1 VYFAIFLQ
9 MLFRR
14 TIQLSFT
21 QILCA
26 SVLCFLLFSSCNKR
40 INTANE
46 STAPDEQESEKTET
60 VIDPYKIRAEQ
71 IASSLDNRLLAAQVL
86 ICGIDGKGSLPP
98 HMKLLLTESPPGGV
112 MLFRYNLDTDN
123 DSIRSLVSQTASLVT
138 DEAGIAPFIT
148 VDHEGGTVNR
158 FLPGTVDLPA
168 ANSYWE
174 LSLSHGKNTALE
186 KVESDSYIAGRTLHS
201 LGINLNLAPVAEYL
215 TSDNRHFLE
224 KRSYGPNPF
233 FTVDA
238 AGAFV
243 RGMENAGVLC
253 VIKHFP
259 GSAGAD
265 PHYSLSAL
273 NMDRASLENFIYPF
287 KELIRS
293 GATAVMIAHSSVP
306 VIDNKIASL
315 SPVVMGNWLRGE
327 LGFNGIIICDDFSM
341 AAAGNIRPEEAAV
354 FSVAAGADMVLVWQ
368 HDLKRTHL
376 SFLKALEDGRLSR
389 ERLEDAAK
397 RIIYRKLKSGLMD

>member
-1 VYFAIFLQ
+1 MYFAIFLQ

-21 QILCA
+21 QILYA
-26 SVLCFLLFSSCNKR
+26 SILCLLLFSSCHKR

-46 STAPDEQESEKTET
+46 PAAPDEQEDEKTEA
-60 VIDPYKIRAEQ
+60 VIDPYQIRAEQ
-71 IASSLDNRLLAAQVL
+71 IAFAMDNRLLIAQVL
-86 ICGIDGKGSLPP
+86 ICGIDGRGNLPP
-98 HMKLLLTESPPGGV
+98 HMKSLLKESPPGGV
-112 MLFRYNLDTDN
+112 MLFKYNLNTDN
-123 DSIRSLVSQTASLVT
+123 DSIRSLILQTVSLVT
-138 DEAGIAPFIT
+138 DETDIPPFIT

-158 FLPGTVDLPA
+158 FLPGIVDLPA

-174 LSLSHGKNTALE
+174 LSLLQGKNTALE
-186 KVESDSYIAGRTLHS
+186 KIEEDSNKAGRTLHS

-224 KRSYGPNPF
+224 KRSYGTDPF
-233 FTVDA
+233 FTADA

-287 KELIRS
+287 KELIRR
-293 GATAVMIAHSSVP
+293 GATAVMVAHSSVP
-306 VIDNKIASL
+306 AIDSKIASL

-341 AAAGNIRPEEAAV
+341 AAAGNIPPEEAAV

-389 ERLEDAAK
+389 ERLEDAVQ

>member
-1 VYFAIFLQ
+1 VIHLTARSSAVFFICL
-9 MLFRR
+9 
-14 TIQLSFT
+14 
-21 QILCA
+21 
-26 SVLCFLLFSSCNKR
+26 LLFSSCHR
-40 INTANE
+40 RTNTANE
-46 STAPDEQESEKTET
+46 SAAPDEQESEETET
-60 VIDPYKIRAEQ
+60 VIDPYQIRAEQ
-71 IASSLDNRLLAAQVL
+71 ITSSMDNRLLAAQVL

-98 HMKLLLTESPPGGV
+98 HMKLLLTEAPPGGV

-123 DSIRSLVSQTASLVT
+123 DSIRSLISQTVSLVA
-138 DEAGIAPFIT
+138 DEAGIAPFIA

-215 TSDNRHFLE
+215 TSDNRRFLE
-224 KRSYGPNPF
+224 KRSYGTEPF
-233 FTVDA
+233 FTAEA

-243 RGMENAGVLC
+243 RGMEHAGVLC

-259 GSAGAD
+259 GSAGVD

-273 NMDRASLENFIYPF
+273 NMDRTSLESFIYPF
-287 KELIRS
+287 KELIRK
-293 GATAVMIAHSSVP
+293 GAGAVMVAHSSVP
-306 VIDNKIASL
+306 SIDSKIASL

-341 AAAGNIRPEEAAV
+341 AAAGNMRPEEAAV

-389 ERLEDAAK
+389 ERLEDAAR
-397 RIIYRKLKSGLMD
+397 RIIYRKLKSGLTD

>member
-21 QILCA
+21 QILYA
-26 SVLCFLLFSSCNKR
+26 SILCLLLLSSCHKR
-40 INTANE
+40 IDTANE
-46 STAPDEQESEKTET
+46 SATSDEQEIEETKT
-60 VIDPYKIRAEQ
+60 VIDPYQIRAEQ
-71 IASSLDNRLLAAQVL
+71 IASSLDNRLLTAQVL
-86 ICGIDGKGSLPP
+86 ICGIDGRGSLPP
-98 HMKLLLTESPPGGV
+98 HMKLLLKESPPGGV
-112 MLFRYNLDTDN
+112 MLFKYNLDTDN
-123 DSIRSLVSQTASLVT
+123 DSIRSLISQTVSLVT
-138 DEAGIAPFIT
+138 DESGIAPFIT

-174 LSLSHGKNTALE
+174 LSLLQEKNTILE
-186 KVESDSYIAGRTLHS
+186 KIEEDSNKAGRTLHS

-233 FTVDA
+233 FTADA
-238 AGAFV
+238 ARAFV
-243 RGMENAGVLC
+243 RGMEQAGVLC

-287 KELIRS
+287 KKLIKS

-306 VIDNKIASL
+306 VIDSKIASL

-327 LGFNGIIICDDFSM
+327 LGFDGIIICDDFSM
-341 AAAGNIRPEEAAV
+341 AAAGNMRPEEAAV
-354 FSVAAGADMVLVWQ
+354 FSVSAGADMVLVWQ

-376 SFLKALEDGRLSR
+376 SFLKALEDRRLSR
-389 ERLEDAAK
+389 KRLEDAVQ

>member
-1 VYFAIFLQ
+1 
-9 MLFRR
+9 M
-14 TIQLSFT
+14 
-21 QILCA
+21 
-26 SVLCFLLFSSCNKR
+26 
-40 INTANE
+40 
-46 STAPDEQESEKTET
+46 
-60 VIDPYKIRAEQ
+60 
-71 IASSLDNRLLAAQVL
+71 DNRLLAAQVL
-86 ICGIDGKGSLPP
+86 ICGIDGRGNLPS
-98 HMKLLLTESPPGGV
+98 HMKSLLKELPPGGV

-123 DSIRSLVSQTASLVT
+123 DSIRSLISQTVSLIT
-138 DEAGIAPFIT
+138 NEADIPPFIT

-158 FLPGTVDLPA
+158 FLSGTVDLPD
-168 ANSYWE
+168 ANSYWK

-186 KVESDSYIAGRTLHS
+186 KIKEDSSKAGRTLHS
-201 LGINLNLAPVAEYL
+201 LGINFNLAPVAEYL

-233 FTVDA
+233 FTAKA

-243 RGMENAGVLC
+243 KGMENAGVLC

-265 PHYSLSAL
+265 PHYSLSVL

-293 GATAVMIAHSSVP
+293 GATAIMIAHSSVS
-306 VIDNKIASL
+306 VIDSKIASL

-341 AAAGNIRPEEAAV
+341 AAAGNMRPEEAV
-354 FSVAAGADMVLVWQ
+354 VLSVAAGADMVLVWQ

-376 SFLKALEDGRLSR
+376 SFLKALEDGRLSQ
-389 ERLEDAAK
+389 ERLKDAVK